1 VKQLLRSGGSLFQPI
16 ILEADFV
23 VETKTPFL
31 IREVELATNWIMLLS
46 GEGPCCI
53 ELVLDSQSTPRRWQH
68 PCVPLATRSP
78 AQQRC
83 VSYSLSLLNR
93 VTDIG
98 IENHERTGMVLELAN
113 LSLALPMSSHSR
125 YALAR

>member
-1 VKQLLRSGGSLFQPI
+1 M
-16 ILEADFV
+16 LEADFA

-31 IREVELATNWIMLLS
+31 IREIELATNSRTLLS
-46 GEGPCCI
+46 SEGRCCI
-53 ELVLDSQSTPRRWQH
+53 ELVLDSQSTPKRWQYA
-68 PCVPLATRSP
+68 CVPLATRSP
-78 AQQRC
+78 AQQRS
-83 VSYSLSLLNR
+83 VGYSLSLLNR

-125 YALAR
+125 YALAQ